1 MTGRSDQPPSRL
13 NERYIADVVS
23 GAVYRLPNI
32 AIDATP
38 RGANPY
44 PDTPVLHLVQG
55 CAVTL
60 RSAPTIGRFL
70 FTVRSRIVTASGWLQ
85 ACPLGGRSRQAGL
98 CQAVWLPGSA
108 SDVGR
113 DDIRGVPVQA
123 PAGPVVADR
132 DPRV

>member
-1 MTGRSDQPPSRL
+1 M
-13 NERYIADVVS
+13 
-23 GAVYRLPNI
+23 
-32 AIDATP
+32 
-38 RGANPY
+38 
-44 PDTPVLHLVQG
+44 
-55 CAVTL
+55 
-60 RSAPTIGRFL
+60 
-70 FTVRSRIVTASGWLQ
+70 TASGWLQ

-132 DPRV
+132 GPRVSVGGSLLNVAQRHTGVRAAVMNACLSVCGPTGLVILARRATLRTIRPSTVPVQPAPVYGEEDRPVAAFAGG